1 MIVIETYRLIIAI
14 LVILCSDLAAVRLNE
29 VALLGLGEDPSDAVR
44 PSFFLDD
51 LLLPFLVADVLQ
63 DVVDVRVCGVQGACG
78 ALD

>member
-1 MIVIETYRLIIAI
+1 MII
-14 LVILCSDLAAVRLNE
+14 LSSDLAAIRLDK

-44 PSFFLDD
+44 PSFFVDD